1 MEETIR
7 PDSSM
12 IEEFSYDDETQTL
25 TVTFNK
31 GGTYSYSG
39 VQEDVFQAMKDADSV
54 GRFFLQNIKGQ
65 Y

>member
-25 TVTFNK
+25 TVTFCK
-31 GGTYSYSG
+31 GGVYSYSG
-39 VQEDVFQAMKDADSV
+39 VQEDVFQSMKDADSV
-54 GRFFLQNIKGQ
+54 GRIFLQNIKGQ

>member
-1 MEETIR
+1 MNETIR

-12 IEEFSYDDETQTL
+12 IDSYSYDAEDQTL
-25 TVTFNK
+25 EVTFNK

-39 VQEDVFQAMKDADSV
+39 VPEHVFEAMKQAPSA
-54 GRFFLQNIKGQ
+54 GKFFLAEIKGQ

>member
-12 IEEFSYDDETQTL
+12 IEEYSYADETQTL

-39 VQEDVFQAMKDADSV
+39 VQEDVFQAMKDSDSV

>member
-12 IEEFSYDDETQTL
+12 IEEYSYDDETQTL
-25 TVTFNK
+25 TVTFRK

-39 VQEDVFQAMKDADSV
+39 VQEEVFESMKSADSV

>member
-12 IEEFSYDDETQTL
+12 IEEYSYDDETQTL
-25 TVTFNK
+25 NVTFCK

-54 GRFFLQNIKGQ
+54 GKFFLQNIKGQ

>member
-1 MEETIR
+1 MNETIR

-12 IEEFSYDDETQTL
+12 IQAYAWDPESQELEVVF
-25 TVTFNK
+25 VK

-39 VQEDVFQAMKDADSV
+39 VPEHVFEAMKQAPSV
-54 GRFFLQNIKGQ
+54 GRFFLAEIKGQ

>member
-1 MEETIR
+1 MEERIQ

-12 IEEFSYDDETQTL
+12 ISEYSYDDETQTL
-25 TVTFNK
+25 EVTFAK

-39 VQEDVFQAMKDADSV
+39 VQEEVFQAMKSADSV

>member
-1 MEETIR
+1 MGERIQ

-12 IEEFSYDDETQTL
+12 IEEYSYDDETQTL
-25 TVTFNK
+25 EVTFCK

-39 VQEDVFQAMKDADSV
+39 VQEEVFQAMKNADSV
-54 GRFFLQNIKGQ
+54 GSFFLQNIKGQ